1 MYVKI
6 VVMKHLWCDFFKWGG
21 WGEGRGCERMNMAK
35 ITEMER
41 IREKF
46 LCILSLEKM
55 RSVVMI
61 EHLWCDFVASI
72 NVATEYSFSDFS
84 SNLSCLSFILPL

>member
-6 VVMKHLWCDFFKWGG
+6 VVMKHLWCDFFKYK
-21 WGEGRGCERMNMAK
+21 GEGGGERMNMSK
-35 ITEMER
+35 ITEIER
-41 IREKF
+41 IWEKF
-46 LCILSLEKM
+46 LCILSLEKT
-55 RSVVMI
+55 RCVVMI

>member
-6 VVMKHLWCDFFKWGG
+6 VVMKHLLCDFFKYKGG
-21 WGEGRGCERMNMAK
+21 GGGGGERMNMSK
-35 ITEMER
+35 ITEIER

-46 LCILSLEKM
+46 LCILSLEKT
-55 RSVVMI
+55 RCVVMI
-61 EHLWCDFVASI
+61 EYLWCDFVASI

-84 SNLSCLSFILPL
+84 SNLSGLSFILPL